1 MPVPEGKLQALSA
14 ALVNALLKQ
23 GFVHPTTDL
32 AHIQRR
38 IVEMLAENLE
48 QDRLLEEEAAR
59 FARTH
64 AREMVGM
71 DQRKI
76 IQGIKERLARERG
89 FPL

>member
-1 MPVPEGKLQALSA
+1 MAVADGKLQALGA
-14 ALVNALLKQ
+14 ALVDALLKQ
-23 GFVHPTTDL
+23 GFVQPTTDV

-38 IVEMLAENLE
+38 IVELLADNLE
-48 QDRLLEEEAAR
+48 QDRLLEEEAERLAR
-59 FARTH
+59 AH
-64 AREMVGM
+64 ARDMVGM